1 MIKTIIEH
9 LEFLIILDSKQN
21 QENPAVTLS
30 TVVTSAMQG
39 DELWEGSIWRYQTAV
54 GWSLMKITDSS
65 CKIPS
70 YQAALL
76 MLFDCII
83 I

>member
-39 DELWEGSIWRYQTAV
+39 DELWEGSI
-54 GWSLMKITDSS
+54 
-65 CKIPS
+65 
-70 YQAALL
+70 
-76 MLFDCII
+76 
-83 I
+83 